1 MNNKRIASVA
11 VLTMAISVAMQSYAE
26 EAVTAESSPVDATD
40 TLPDAKPGECY
51 AKVIVPAVFEVR
63 PEEVEVNPE
72 QETVEIVPATF
83 DTEETEIEI
92 SPAYTQLK
100 VIPTKFKKEEMQV
113 EIEAERNEWVTS
125 LGDRALPASPTLLV
139 AAKSSG
145 IDIDTVTPG
154 QCFREYFTAAQFAE
168 KDKEVEVKE
177 ESTNIIVKAAE
188 FEDAEET
195 VTIKASYGVK
205 KLVPAIYE
213 KIEETIEIEPAKA
226 VWKKGSGLVER
237 IDNTTGEI
245 MCLVNVPPKVET
257 LIKNVLKTEAQI
269 EDTEVPAETKAIS
282 VKKLITDATQETE
295 QVAAETMIVKVKEK
309 VSDAQFSWR
318 PADSE
323 GEGTYTG
330 MQVCLKEVPAR
341 FQTVTKQV
349 VETPASVDE
358 VKVPAET
365 QVIKVEKVATA
376 AEVNR
381 TKIPAETKT
390 IEKRV
395 KMASEKLEW
404 RRVLCQTNM
413 TKDLNMKIQQALKD
427 AGFYNGTV
435 DGNIGRG
442 TLNAVNAYQVEKD
455 LPRGGLTIKVLEE
468 LGIQ

>member
-26 EAVTAESSPVDATD
+26 DASTSSSPVDATN

-51 AKVIVPAVFEVR
+51 AKVIVPAQFETR
-63 PEEVEVNPE
+63 PEEIEVNPE
-72 QETVEIVPATF
+72 QETIEIIPASF
-83 DTEETEIEI
+83 DTEETEVEI
-92 SPAYTQLK
+92 SPAHTTLK
-100 VIPTKFKKEEMQV
+100 VIPTKFRTEEEQV
-113 EIEAERNEWVTS
+113 EVEAARNEWVTS
-125 LGDRALPASPTLLV
+125 LGKRALPASPTLLV
-139 AAKSSG
+139 AAKSNG

-154 QCFREYFTAAQFAE
+154 QCFREYYAPAQFAE
-168 KDKEVEVKE
+168 KDKEVEVKA
-177 ESTNIIVKAAE
+177 ESSNIIVKAAE
-188 FEDAEET
+188 FEDSEET

-205 KLVPAIYE
+205 KLVPAVYE
-213 KIEETIEIEPAKA
+213 KSEETIEIEPAKA

-245 MCLVNVPPKVET
+245 MCLVNVPPKYET

-269 EDTEVPAETKAIS
+269 EDSEVPAETKAVS
-282 VKKLITDATQETE
+282 VKKLVSDATQEVE
-295 QVAAETMIVKVKEK
+295 KVAAETTIVKVKEK
-309 VSDAQFSWR
+309 VSDAQFYWR
-318 PADSE
+318 ASDSE

-341 FQTVTKQV
+341 FQKIKRLV
-349 VETPASVDE
+349 VETPASVEE
-358 VKVPAET
+358 VKVAAET
-365 QVIKVEKVATA
+365 KVIKVEKVVSA

-390 IEKRV
+390 VEKRV
-395 KMASEKLEW
+395 KIAGEKLEW

-413 TKDLNMKIQQALKD
+413 TKDLNKKIQQALKD

-442 TLNAVNAYQVEKD
+442 TLNAVNAYQSDKG

>member
-1 MNNKRIASVA
+1 MNNTRIASVA

-26 EAVTAESSPVDATD
+26 DATADSSPVDATN

-51 AKVIVPAVFEVR
+51 AKVIVPAQFEKR
-63 PEEVEVNPE
+63 PEEIEVNPE
-72 QETVEIVPATF
+72 QETIEIVPATF
-83 DTEETEIEI
+83 DTEETEVEI

-100 VIPTKFKKEEMQV
+100 VIPTTFKKEEEQV
-113 EIEAERNEWVTS
+113 EVEAARNEWVTG
-125 LGDRALPASPTLLV
+125 LGKRSLPASPTLLV

-154 QCFREYFTAAQFAE
+154 QCFREYFTPAQFAE
-168 KDKEVEVKE
+168 KDKEVEVKS
-177 ESTNIIVKAAE
+177 ESENIIVKAAE
-188 FEDAEET
+188 FEDSEET
-195 VTIKASYGVK
+195 VTMKESYGVK
-205 KLVPAIYE
+205 KLIPAIYE
-213 KIEETIEIEPAKA
+213 KSEETIEIEPAKA

-245 MCLVNVPPKVET
+245 MCLVNVPPKYET

-269 EDTEVPAETKAIS
+269 EDSEVPAVTKAVS
-282 VKKLITDATQETE
+282 VKRLVSDATQESE
-295 QVAAETMIVKVKEK
+295 KVPAETMIVKVKEK

-318 PADSE
+318 PSDSE

-330 MQVCLKEVPAR
+330 MQVCLKEIPAR
-341 FQTVTKQV
+341 YQTVKKLV
-349 VETPASVDE
+349 VDTPASVAE

-365 QVIKVEKVATA
+365 KVIKVEKVATA

-381 TKIPAETKT
+381 TKIPAVSKT
-390 IEKRV
+390 VVKRV
-395 KMASEKLEW
+395 KIAGEKLEW

-413 TKDLNMKIQQALKD
+413 TKDLNKKIQQSLKE

-442 TLNAVNAYQVEKD
+442 TMNAVNAYQTEKG